1 MYWRNKKKRA
11 EIRVV
16 VGLTKK
22 NKNTNRLQYALN
34 WLTLTDQHLDSETN
48 AMVHK
53 TKISKCHCNASFIR
67 ARQIEESRLHP
78 RHRSMCQREVF
89 TIRSYPWRRALNALS
104 FAVWSETSVP
114 QHQKR
119 NARRRGDA
127 LTRALARRLV
137 LPQGLLYINYCD
149 VCVLGQLHSNHTS
162 NNKILHVT
170 HQQ

>member
-48 AMVHK
+48 AIVHK

-114 QHQKR
+114 RHQKCSVGC
-119 NARRRGDA
+119 ARRCIN
-127 LTRALARRLV
+127 TRSRSPACFAAGFTLH
-137 LPQGLLYINYCD
+137 QLLWCLCAWTIT
-149 VCVLGQLHSNHTS
+149 Q
-162 NNKILHVT
+162 
-170 HQQ
+170 